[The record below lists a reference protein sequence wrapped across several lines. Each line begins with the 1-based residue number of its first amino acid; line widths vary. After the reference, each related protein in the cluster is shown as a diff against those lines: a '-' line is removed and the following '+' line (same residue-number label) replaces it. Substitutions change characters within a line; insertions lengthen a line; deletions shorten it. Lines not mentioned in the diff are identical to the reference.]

1 VTAEAPEGDSP
12 VADSPADSPAGDG
25 IRATGLK
32 VRYPGRST
40 PALADV
46 GFAAAP
52 GERVAVAGRTGAG
65 KSTLTLAV
73 AGFLPRVVR
82 ATVDGSLR
90 VDGADP
96 VRASASD
103 LLGRVG
109 IVFATPANQLSGS
122 KQSVREELAFGL
134 ENLGVPHD
142 EMDRRIDDVLDR
154 LGIAHLAER
163 EPFALSG
170 GEQQRVAIASIV
182 AMGTRVLAL
191 DEPTAQLDPAG
202 TDAVAGLL
210 AELARAGTT
219 ILVAEHDPA
228 VLGGT
233 DRVIVLDRGR
243 VVADKVPGRALG
255 SAVLDPLG
263 MEPPTLVRLAEAAG
277 LDPGAA
283 FDEARVAAA
292 LGARRGGGVPVVPAP
307 QAAESGGPAWSAA
320 TNRAPV
326 AIEVEGLVHRY
337 PGGVEAVRGVS
348 LRFEPGETVAIV
360 GQNGSGKTTF
370 VKHLNGLLRPDEG
383 RIRVA
388 GRDIADEPVNRLAA
402 TVGFVFQSP
411 DDQLFERSVDREVG
425 FGPRTLGIEAGLAKR
440 LVDGAIA
447 AAGLEDARTTNP
459 YDLDLSRRKLVALA
473 GVLAI
478 DPAVLVLDEP
488 TTGQDGPGVR
498 RVGAIVDAFA
508 AAGRSVVAITHDMEF
523 AARHFGRIVVM
534 RGGEV
539 ALDGPP
545 AVVFAPGNAELL
557 ASTGLAPPPAAR
569 IAARLGLGDVPA
581 DAGSLLALLRGA
593 PAVGPRGRA

>member
-1 VTAEAPEGDSP
+1 VTAEEAIPGS
-12 VADSPADSPAGDG
+12 VAADDG
-25 IRATGLK
+25 IRATALR

-40 PALADV
+40 PALVDV
-46 GFAAAP
+46 DVHAAP
-52 GERVAVAGRTGAG
+52 GERVGVAGRTGAG
-65 KSTLTLAV
+65 KSTLTLAA

-82 ATVDGSLR
+82 ATVDGSIR
-90 VDGADP
+90 VDGVDP
-96 VRASASD
+96 VRANASN

-109 IVFATPANQLSGS
+109 IVFATPANQLSAS

-134 ENLGVPHD
+134 ENLGVPRA
-142 EMDRRIDDVLDR
+142 EMDRRIDDVLAR

-182 AMGTRVLAL
+182 AMGTRVLTL

-210 AELARAGTT
+210 AELARGGTT

-233 DRVIVLDRGR
+233 DRVLVLGGGR
-243 VVADKVPGRALG
+243 VAADDVPGRALG

-263 MEPPTLVRLAEAAG
+263 LEPPTLVRLAEAAG
-277 LDPGAA
+277 LEPGAA
-283 FDEARVAAA
+283 FDEVQVAEALAATNAAQVPGTAPAATTGDPGGAAA
-292 LGARRGGGVPVVPAP
+292 
-307 QAAESGGPAWSAA
+307 PAWSAA
-320 TNRAPV
+320 SERAPV
-326 AIEVEGLVHRY
+326 PVEVDGLVHRY

-348 LRFEPGETVAIV
+348 LSFAPGETVAIV

-383 RIRVA
+383 HVLVD
-388 GRDIADEPVNRLAA
+388 GRDIAGEPVNRLAA

-425 FGPRTLGIEAGLAKR
+425 FGPRTLGIETGLAKR
-440 LVDGAIA
+440 LVDGAIG
-447 AAGLEDARTTNP
+447 AAGLDDVRSTNP

-498 RVGAIVDAFA
+498 RVGAVVDAFA
-508 AAGRSVVAITHDMEF
+508 AAGRSVIAITHDMEF

-534 RGGEV
+534 RQGAV

-545 AVVFAPGNAELL
+545 AMVFAAANAELL

-569 IAARLGLGDVPA
+569 IAARLGLTGVPA
-581 DAGSLLALLRGA
+581 DAASLLALLAAAGA
-593 PAVGPRGRA
+593 DGPDRRPSP